1 VKSNIMVGLAIVIGL
16 VIVVILFLPV
26 LLDLNRYRDRYLP
39 VLEQALHRPVDVQ
52 NVRLTL
58 FPKLGVR
65 VQGLTIADDP
75 AFSPMAFVTIPSAEV
90 EIQWL
95 PLLHRHI
102 QVEHV
107 RLHDPTVHVI
117 RTQDGVLNMA
127 TIGKDPALQPPAAAA
142 ANPANALKP
151 LFGVFAVERFSMTG
165 GNLQYEDRSQEPS
178 RSYHLERLEFVTNSV
193 QFGQTASL
201 HMKGMVMPYQLP
213 LEMNGRFGP
222 LQPSF
227 DLPMIDIVGR
237 IGKVEGTAQGK
248 VLDGRLELDVQ
259 IPNVSTDDMPMNV
272 ALAKPMV
279 FSHIQA
285 YLRASLIPKEPSAP
299 SGAVRIGPL
308 TFDLQ
313 LGGSTIHLS
322 GQGTPGRLN
331 LSGEAPI
338 LSSQDFPLTLSVQHP
353 FPLEQ
358 IRFETVIQ
366 GARVDLVSLNAQA
379 FKGNLEAHGIWD
391 GTLPVPMLSLQ
402 GNFTNFAV
410 EPMMQAVRSSSLSLT
425 GMGELHWSVA
435 GAWLPSRHPNLNG
448 PVRLR
453 IRDGQLVG
461 FDVVQAIEDALQL
474 PGLMEEST
482 GATKFSLIDTKAELE
497 DRGLRIRQLTLEAPD
512 FSLTGVGSL
521 GFDRSLKLQGNLAIS
536 PAIGDRIIQRFPMAK
551 VARHQGQL
559 VLPFTVNGTV
569 QDPVLQLD
577 TQSFGDQVRTNV
589 ERRIEK
595 VLQGDEQEL
604 QQLLQDGADVLKQ
617 LFGQ

>member
-1 VKSNIMVGLAIVIGL
+1 M
-16 VIVVILFLPV
+16 
-26 LLDLNRYRDRYLP
+26 
-39 VLEQALHRPVDVQ
+39 
-52 NVRLTL
+52 
-58 FPKLGVR
+58 
-65 VQGLTIADDP
+65 
-75 AFSPMAFVTIPSAEV
+75 
-90 EIQWL
+90 
-95 PLLHRHI
+95 
-102 QVEHV
+102 
-107 RLHDPTVHVI
+107 
-117 RTQDGVLNMA
+117 
-127 TIGKDPALQPPAAAA
+127 
-142 ANPANALKP
+142 
-151 LFGVFAVERFSMTG
+151 
-165 GNLQYEDRSQEPS
+165 
-178 RSYHLERLEFVTNSV
+178 
-193 QFGQTASL
+193 
-201 HMKGMVMPYQLP
+201 
-213 LEMNGRFGP
+213 
-222 LQPSF
+222 
-227 DLPMIDIVGR
+227 
-237 IGKVEGTAQGK
+237 
-248 VLDGRLELDVQ
+248 DVQ

-279 FSHIQA
+279 FSRIQA
-285 YLRASLIPKEPSAP
+285 HLMAFLIPKKPSGPSA
-299 SGAVRIGPL
+299 GVRIDPL
-308 TFDLQ
+308 TFDFQ

-331 LSGEAPI
+331 LSGEAPT

-353 FPLEQ
+353 FSLEH

-379 FKGNLEAHGIWD
+379 FKGNLEAHGTWD

-435 GAWLPSRHPNLNG
+435 GAWLPSGYPNLNG

-461 FDVVQAIEDALQL
+461 FDAVQAIEEALQL

-497 DRGLRIRQLTLEAPD
+497 DSGLVIRQLTLEAPD
-512 FSLTGVGSL
+512 FSMTGVGSI
-521 GFDRSLKLQGNLAIS
+521 GFDRSLKLQGNLATS

-551 VARHQGQL
+551 VARHQGRL

-569 QDPVLQLD
+569 HEPVLQLD
-577 TQSFGDQVRTNV
+577 TQSFEHQVKTNV

>member
-1 VKSNIMVGLAIVIGL
+1 MKTNIMVGFVIVIGL
-16 VIVVILFLPV
+16 VILVILFLPV
-26 LLDLNRYRDRYLP
+26 LLDMNRYRDRYLP
-39 VLEQALHRPVDVQ
+39 VLEQALHRPVNVQ
-52 NVRLTL
+52 DVRLTI
-58 FPKLGVR
+58 FPKLGLR

-75 AFSPMAFVTIPSAEV
+75 AFSPTAFVTIPSAEV

-95 PLLHRHI
+95 PLLSRHI

-107 RLHDPTVHVI
+107 RLQDPTVHVI

-127 TIGKDPALQPPAAAA
+127 TIGKDPTLRSPEKEASKG
-142 ANPANALKP
+142 ANALKP
-151 LFGVFAVERFSMTG
+151 LLGVFAVEKFSMTG
-165 GNLQYEDRSQEPS
+165 GILRYEDRSKESS
-178 RSYHLERLEFVTNSV
+178 RSYHLEHLEVVTNSV

-213 LEMNGRFGP
+213 LEMSGRFGP
-222 LQPSF
+222 LQPTL
-227 DLPMIDIVGR
+227 DIPMIDIVGR
-237 IGKVEGTAQGK
+237 IGKMEGAAQGK
-248 VLDGRLELDVQ
+248 VMDGRLEMEVQ
-259 IPNVSTDDMPMNV
+259 IPNVSTEDMPINL
-272 ALAKPMV
+272 ALAKPLV

-285 YLRASLIPKEPSAP
+285 HLMASLIPKKPSGPSA
-299 SGAVRIGPL
+299 GVRIDPL

-322 GQGTPGRLN
+322 GQGTPGRLV
-331 LSGEAPI
+331 LSGEAPT
-338 LSSQDFPLTLSVQHP
+338 LSSQDVPLALSVQRP
-353 FPLEQ
+353 FLLEQ

-366 GARVDLVSLNAQA
+366 GARVDLVSLNAKA

-391 GTLPVPMLSLQ
+391 GTLPVPILSLQ

-410 EPMMQAVRSSSLSLT
+410 EPIVQVVRSSSISLT
-425 GMGELHWSVA
+425 GTGELNWSVA
-435 GAWLPSRHPNLNG
+435 GSLPPSGNPNLKG

-461 FDVVQAIEDALQL
+461 FDAVQAIEEALQL
-474 PGLMEEST
+474 PGLQEEST

-497 DRGLRIRQLTLEAPD
+497 ERGLVIRQLILEAPD
-512 FSLTGVGSL
+512 FSMTGVGSL
-521 GFDRSLKLQGNLAIS
+521 GFDRSLKLQGNLATS
-536 PAIGDRIIQRFPMAK
+536 AAIGERIIQRFPMAK
-551 VARHQGQL
+551 VARHQEQL

-569 QDPVLQLD
+569 QAPVLQLD
-577 TQSFGDQVRTNV
+577 TQSFGHQVTTNV